1 MSEHMEASYAIEQVQ
16 LFEDGQALPDSILT
30 VENGMI
36 RYAGSQ
42 NNAPELKGIKKINGQ
57 GWSLAPGYIDLQL
70 NGGYGKDFTTE
81 PNSLIE
87 VAQQLPETGVVGFL
101 ATFITSPIEG
111 YPEKL
116 KAVQFAQDNQFQNQ
130 ATGAR
135 ILGAHI
141 EGPFLN
147 PATKGAHNPNLFIIP
162 DEFALSFLQPIEA
175 VRLLTLAPEQPGA
188 LQAIQKLSSQ
198 GIAISIGHSNAT
210 AEEAIAG
217 IQAGAHYATHLY
229 NAMRGMQHRDPG
241 LVGTLL
247 THDEVTCGIIVDG
260 IHVHPSMVKLAY
272 RVLGSKR
279 LTLVTD
285 AMAAMGMP
293 PGEYVIGDQD
303 VMVDETTARLSD
315 GTLAGSILRMDLAV
329 RNMVTYS
336 GCSPAEAVRMA
347 STTPAEVIGIDHECG
362 HLKPGY
368 RADFVV
374 LDENLRVLQ
383 TCIAGQPV

>member
-1 MSEHMEASYAIEQVQ
+1 MEELFAIEQVQ
-16 LFEDGQALPDSILT
+16 IFEDGQAFPDSTL
-30 VENGMI
+30 VVKNGRI
-36 RYAGSQ
+36 SYAGSQ
-42 NNAPELKGIKKINGQ
+42 KDAPDLKGIKTVIAQ
-57 GWSLAPGYIDLQL
+57 GYSIAPGYIDLQL
-70 NGGYGKDFTTE
+70 NGGFGKDFTAE
-81 PNSLIE
+81 PDSLIE
-87 VAQQLPETGVVGFL
+87 VARLLPPAGVVAFL
-101 ATFITSPIEG
+101 ATFITSPIEM
-111 YPEKL
+111 YPPKL
-116 KAVQFAQDNQFQNQ
+116 RAVELAQMSQHQDQ
-130 ATGAR
+130 AGSAR

-147 PATKGAHNPNLFIIP
+147 PATKGAHNQSLFIEP
-162 DEFALSFLQPIEA
+162 DATALSFLQPIEA

-188 LQAIQKLSSQ
+188 LQAIRELASQ
-198 GIAISIGHSNAT
+198 GIVIAIGHSNAT

-247 THDEVTCGIIVDG
+247 TCDEITCGIIADG
-260 IHVHPSMVKLAY
+260 IHVHPRMVKLAY
-272 RVLGSKR
+272 RTLGSKR

-285 AMAAMGMP
+285 AMSAMGMP

-303 VMVDETTARLSD
+303 VVVDGTTARLSD
-315 GTLAGSILRMDLAV
+315 GTLAGSILLMDQAV
-329 RNMVTYS
+329 RNMVNFS

-347 STTPAEVIGIDHECG
+347 STTPAEVLGIDHEYG
-362 HLKPGY
+362 HLRPGD

-383 TCIAGQPV
+383 TYIDGQSV